1 MPAATSDSDA
11 CVHSSDGLLRDGGIP
26 SPRCRHHGADLGRL
40 VVIYGLTKEPD
51 PVEDPTQALTCQTP
65 CQASGFESMD
75 SIHAAELAGIDAV
88 GQAELAA
95 SGELSAVDLLDAAI
109 SRLEAAR
116 DLNAVITDLFD
127 RGLAQARALD
137 ESGALRAGGAG
148 PLAGVPFLL
157 KDLGAALAGAPEAM
171 GSRAL
176 RTHVATESAWI
187 VDRYLD
193 AGLVVFGKTNT
204 PEWGNHCTT
213 EPLLFGPT
221 VNPWSPDITPGG
233 SSGGSAA
240 AVAAGVVPAASGG
253 DGTGSIRV
261 PASCCGL
268 VGLKPRRGRSSFA
281 PDGGQG
287 MEGLVNGHALTR
299 TVRDSAALLDVIA
312 GSAVGDPYTTPL
324 PAGTFLRS
332 IASEPA
338 PQRILT
344 TTASP
349 FPDASTHPD
358 VVAAVES
365 TARLLEELGHQVDP
379 GAPTFDSDAVADAIV
394 VLHTVSNAELHAFAT
409 THLGREPVEEDFE
422 PSSWVMMREG
432 FTTTGVA
439 YAGAIGAIH
448 AQTRRFA
455 RGMVGYDVLLVPT
468 LLTPPP
474 PYGLLNQ
481 PRGTTRK
488 FFDVEFATT
497 GWTTMANVTGWA
509 AISLP
514 LGIASDGLPIGVQL
528 MAQDET
534 VLLALAAQLE
544 SAAPWAD
551 RLPVGW
557 VG

>member
-1 MPAATSDSDA
+1 MD
-11 CVHSSDGLLRDGGIP
+11 
-26 SPRCRHHGADLGRL
+26 
-40 VVIYGLTKEPD
+40 
-51 PVEDPTQALTCQTP
+51 TQ
-65 CQASGFESMD
+65 QAR
-75 SIHAAELAGIDAV
+75 ELASVDAL
-88 GQAELAA
+88 GQAELVA
-95 SGELSAVDLLDAAI
+95 SGELTAVELLDAAVT
-109 SRLEAAR
+109 RLDAAR
-116 DLNAVITDLFD
+116 GLNAVVADLFD
-127 RGLAQARALD
+127 RGRRQAAALD
-137 ESGALRAGGAG
+137 DSGALRTGEVG

-157 KDLGAALAGAPEAM
+157 KDLGASLAGVPEVM

-176 RTHVATESAWI
+176 TGYVPNESSW
-187 VDRYLD
+187 VVERYLA

-213 EPLLFGPT
+213 EPVVFGPT
-221 VNPWSPDITPGG
+221 VNPWSPDVTPGG

-299 TVRDSAALLDVIA
+299 TVRDSAALLDAIT
-312 GSAVGDPYTTPL
+312 GSAIGDPYSAPRPDT
-324 PAGTFLRS
+324 TFLAA
-332 IASEPA
+332 ITQP
-338 PQRILT
+338 PNGIRILT
-344 TTASP
+344 TTDSP
-349 FPDASTHPD
+349 FPGGPTHPE
-358 VVAAVES
+358 VVAAVDAAAG
-365 TARLLEELGHQVDP
+365 TLAALGHHVDQ
-379 GAPTFDSDAVADAIV
+379 GRPTFDPDAVADAIA
-394 VLHTVSNAELHAFAT
+394 VLHTVSNAQLHAFGKQV
-409 THLGREPVEEDFE
+409 LGREPEEDDFE

-439 YAGAIGAIH
+439 YAEAIGAVH

-455 RGMVGYDVLLVPT
+455 AGMSAHDVLLVPT

-481 PRGTTRK
+481 PRGTTRA

-514 LGIASDGLPIGVQL
+514 LGMTSTGLPIGVQL
-528 MAQDET
+528 MAPDET
-534 VLLALAAQLE
+534 VLLRLAAQLE
-544 SAAPWAD
+544 TATPWSG
-551 RLPVGW
+551 RRPGGW